1 MKRKDIY
8 TLLFGVLCCAGTSL
22 CFSCAD
28 DLEIGKQ
35 FDESALEEF
44 MKIEFFFATLHLI
57 KSIIL
62 LNYILL
68 ISIQLKF
75 ECLYRRILQLKLQ
88 LR

>member
-35 FDESALEEF
+35 FDERLWREF
-44 MKIEFFFATLHLI
+44 MKIEFSL
-57 KSIIL
+57 
-62 LNYILL
+62 
-68 ISIQLKF
+68 
-75 ECLYRRILQLKLQ
+75 RRFI
-88 LR
+88 

>member
-35 FDESALEEF
+35 FDESALGGN
-44 MKIEFFFATLHLI
+44 L
-57 KSIIL
+57 
-62 LNYILL
+62 
-68 ISIQLKF
+68 
-75 ECLYRRILQLKLQ
+75 
-88 LR
+88 

>member
-35 FDESALEEF
+35 FDE
-44 MKIEFFFATLHLI
+44 
-57 KSIIL
+57 
-62 LNYILL
+62 
-68 ISIQLKF
+68 
-75 ECLYRRILQLKLQ
+75 
-88 LR
+88 